1 MKGARRVSYRML
13 VSRVKSEIPELYRA
27 LALNL
32 YNPWAD
38 QCRQTATHFIL
49 VHSAIEYFI
58 HKEGATMFDAGIVLN
73 IGLIYRRGAMGTATT
88 PATTPAQKIRIY
100 RYIKKIEGKFFRCKI
115 IGSTIGQDLRKF
127 IL

>member
-1 MKGARRVSYRML
+1 
-13 VSRVKSEIPELYRA
+13 
-27 LALNL
+27 
-32 YNPWAD
+32 
-38 QCRQTATHFIL
+38 
-49 VHSAIEYFI
+49 
-58 HKEGATMFDAGIVLN
+58 MFDAGIVLN

-100 RYIKKIEGKFFRCKI
+100 RYIKKIEGKFFRGKI

>member
-1 MKGARRVSYRML
+1 
-13 VSRVKSEIPELYRA
+13 
-27 LALNL
+27 
-32 YNPWAD
+32 
-38 QCRQTATHFIL
+38 
-49 VHSAIEYFI
+49 
-58 HKEGATMFDAGIVLN
+58 MFDAGIVLN

-127 IL
+127 ILRISAVGPIDWSILARKRGRTPEKR

>member
-1 MKGARRVSYRML
+1 
-13 VSRVKSEIPELYRA
+13 
-27 LALNL
+27 
-32 YNPWAD
+32 
-38 QCRQTATHFIL
+38 
-49 VHSAIEYFI
+49 
-58 HKEGATMFDAGIVLN
+58 MFDAGIVLN

-88 PATTPAQKIRIY
+88 PATTGATITAQKIRIY